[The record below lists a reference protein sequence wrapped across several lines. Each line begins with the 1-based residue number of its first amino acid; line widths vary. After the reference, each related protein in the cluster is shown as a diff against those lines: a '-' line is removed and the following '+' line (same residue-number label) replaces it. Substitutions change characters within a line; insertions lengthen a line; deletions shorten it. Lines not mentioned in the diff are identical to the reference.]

1 MFRSQRVWLLLQPT
15 RPRHPIVRALLWIVG
30 AGVLMLL
37 LIMGAVIGTFVLI
50 GSMLMRA
57 VRPSR
62 PVPVASRP
70 SDDPSVI
77 DGDFTVLKK
86 PLHRITNH

>member
-1 MFRSQRVWLLLQPT
+1 MFRSHRAWSLLQPA

-30 AGVLMLL
+30 AATLMFL
-37 LIMGAVIGTFVLI
+37 LIMGAVIGACVLL

-62 PVPVASRP
+62 PVPMASRP
-70 SDDPSVI
+70 ADDPSVI

>member
-1 MFRSQRVWLLLQPT
+1 MLRSHRVWSLLQPA

-30 AGVLMLL
+30 AGVLTFL
-37 LIMGAVIGTFVLI
+37 LIMGAVIGTFVLV

-57 VRPSR
+57 VRPAR
-62 PVPVASRP
+62 PVPMASRAP
-70 SDDPSVI
+70 DDPSVI